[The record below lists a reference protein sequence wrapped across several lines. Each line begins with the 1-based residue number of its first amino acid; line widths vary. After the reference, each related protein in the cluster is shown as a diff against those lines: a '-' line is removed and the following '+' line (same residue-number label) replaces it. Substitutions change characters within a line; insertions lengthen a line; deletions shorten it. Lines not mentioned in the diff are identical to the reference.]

1 MFPGWK
7 GASHP
12 LITHANTQSSRR
24 LASTIKRPDA
34 SWVARFQAVPLRWK
48 LCTVG
53 VLLVL
58 IGLVAAL
65 RHHDLAGQP
74 VELFAHPLTPVQ
86 MAECSGS
93 LTALGVEP
101 RPNPDKNNLM
111 VLPERRLELLR
122 HLSFQGLPHEDPTAH
137 STTPFN
143 STQRQQLAQQQV
155 LLQSRLSSSLRQ
167 MQGVLEATV
176 QLALPESELSE
187 AHPTASVMLR
197 LQPGAQLDRHQ
208 SNAIARFVAG
218 AVPGLKAEEVT
229 VMDDRGTLGRKPS
242 DSPVE
247 SLEFELRQ
255 QMDLYLSGK
264 AQRLLDKAYG
274 RGRALVEVSCEFDMS
289 QMEIK
294 RTDVGAP
301 GQGETI
307 VVQQKTDEKYSSGE
321 HKDYGKI
328 CEATRQKPDEVY
340 SWTVFKSPRISRL
353 TCSVLI
359 DQASQVEAAT
369 RLVRGAVGMMPERG
383 DQLEVSVVPMAQEA
397 PPLPPALPEAPAEV
411 KGLSQLWA
419 LLGAGLLGTVVALY
433 WLGSRRLKRRPE
445 PEGTSTYQGVRPLA
459 DLRHQPG
466 GQALPSGETVTQ
478 GLARL
483 EDLARQQPQETAHKL
498 KTYFGSTFVN

>member
-1 MFPGWK
+1 M
-7 GASHP
+7 
-12 LITHANTQSSRR
+12 
-24 LASTIKRPDA
+24 
-34 SWVARFQAVPLRWK
+34 
-48 LCTVG
+48 
-53 VLLVL
+53 LVV
-58 IGLVAAL
+58 VAAL
-65 RHHDLAGQP
+65 SCLGVYAAFVAHLRTSAP
-74 VELFAHPLTPVQ
+74 VELFSHSLTPAQ

-111 VLPERRLELLR
+111 VPPNRRLELLR
-122 HLSFQGLPHEDPTAH
+122 HLSFQGLPHEDPTAN

-143 STQRQQLAQQQV
+143 STQRQQLAQQQS
-155 LLQSRLSSSLRQ
+155 LLQSRLATSLRQ
-167 MQGVLEATV
+167 LQGVVEASV
-176 QLALPESELSE
+176 QLALPESELSQ
-187 AHPTASVMLR
+187 ANPTASVMLR
-197 LQPGAQLDRHQ
+197 MQPGVQLDRHQ
-208 SNAIARFVAG
+208 SLAIARFVAG

-229 VMDDRGTLGRKPS
+229 VMDDRGALARKPG

-294 RTDVGAP
+294 KTDVGAP

-307 VVQQKTDEKYSSGE
+307 VVQQKIDEKYASGDS
-321 HKDYGKI
+321 KDYGKI
-328 CEATRQKPDEVY
+328 CEATRQKSDEVF

-359 DQASQVEAAT
+359 DQSTQVEAAS
-369 RLVRGAVGMMPERG
+369 RLVRGAIGMMPERG
-383 DQLEVSVVPMAQEA
+383 DQLEVSVVPMAQELLPQPEV
-397 PPLPPALPEAPAEV
+397 PPTPQPEASRAMGP
-411 KGLSQLWA
+411 LWA
-419 LLGAGLLGTVVALY
+419 VLATGLAGAALALF
-433 WLGSRRLKRRPE
+433 WLGSRRSQRPRL
-445 PEGTSTYQGVRPLA
+445 EGNAPQAGTRPLA
-459 DLRHQPG
+459 DLLQGPG
-466 GQALPSGETVTQ
+466 GRSLPAAETSTR

-498 KTYFGSTFVN
+498 KTYFGSTFIN